1 MTCVSYTLSARCF
14 ACISATRRLESVR
27 YLNLFFE
34 PRTQRL
40 LQIYWKGISASAR
53 AALLLHII
61 IFSLL
66 IIHSGLDM
74 YVYQIRLVLLL
85 AIALAYAIFDTFN
98 KRNVPN
104 AFVYGA
110 LAVGFV
116 STLFYPLHVMIVS
129 VLIALVLGA
138 VGYFIYRLGFMG
150 AGDFF
155 EFMTISLILPI
166 QPLPALLGSAIS
178 GVQLPF
184 MFSVFIATAYV
195 MLVSIIVYY
204 LFLAKKSPLEK
215 GYKISMRQ
223 VFSALVL
230 FLAYMLLLAFIWIL
244 EGIGLVSS
252 ILVLLIAV
260 PSCIIVAFDRL
271 INLRMISMLG
281 PDELDEGDMIAV
293 NLMKK
298 EDIAYFK
305 KHSQNFGRLVTKK
318 LKHDIRN
325 SEKKLPVYRN
335 AVPLALFT
343 FFGVIIS
350 LAFGNL
356 ILLLISH

>member
-1 MTCVSYTLSARCF
+1 MDA
-14 ACISATRRLESVR
+14 
-27 YLNLFFE
+27 
-34 PRTQRL
+34 
-40 LQIYWKGISASAR
+40 
-53 AALLLHII
+53 
-61 IFSLL
+61 
-66 IIHSGLDM
+66 
-74 YVYQIRLVLLL
+74 YQIRLVLLL

-110 LAVGFV
+110 LAVGFA
-116 STLFYPLHVMIVS
+116 STLFYPMHVIIIS

-155 EFMTISLILPI
+155 EFMTISLILPL
-166 QPLPALLGSAIS
+166 QPLPVLLGSAMS
-178 GVQLPF
+178 GLSLPF

-204 LFLAKKSPLEK
+204 LFLAKKSQLEK
-215 GYKISMRQ
+215 GYRISMRQ
-223 VFSALVL
+223 IFSALVL
-230 FLAYMLLLAFIWIL
+230 FLAYMLLLAFVWIL
-244 EGIGLVSS
+244 EGIGLISAV
-252 ILVLLIAV
+252 LVLLIAI
-260 PSCIIVAFDRL
+260 PSCVIVAFDRL

-281 PDELDEGDMIAV
+281 PNELDEGDMIAV

-298 EDIAYFK
+298 DDIEYFK
-305 KHSQNFGRLVTKK
+305 RHSRSFGRLVTKK
-318 LKHDIRN
+318 LKHDLMN

-343 FFGVIIS
+343 FFGIIIS
-350 LAFGNL
+350 LVFGNL
-356 ILLLISH
+356 VLLLISH